1 MRGNIKSFEKPF
13 THAEVVALAD
23 RTLKRFGGDRS
34 KAGRYARSMENRYE
48 SSKWAQVVE
57 VLATSRQHATKKS
70 PSPSVAKKTAA
81 QLQREIDAAL
91 ARKAASPS
99 NRSTAVRGHSKK
111 TARLSLHHST
121 KQSSPRQEEIL
132 MVANDAALEGLE
144 GGVKRALK
152 VLSQGEQRKITTT
165 FNRTTPESA
174 SEGGFSKTGWI
185 DEKGD
190 PIKVDKDDIQEA
202 IDDDDEQP
210 VTEAIVRAA
219 VKWLRDNYASEYSSD
234 RHFHPGGWYS
244 TTWETLD
251 YSTGEE
257 EERNFHLEN
266 FTEAEERLIHKYLF

>member
-1 MRGNIKSFEKPF
+1 M
-13 THAEVVALAD
+13 
-23 RTLKRFGGDRS
+23 
-34 KAGRYARSMENRYE
+34 
-48 SSKWAQVVE
+48 
-57 VLATSRQHATKKS
+57 
-70 PSPSVAKKTAA
+70 AKKTAA
-81 QLQREIDAAL
+81 QLQREIDVAL
-91 ARKAASPS
+91 ARKSTSPS
-99 NRSTAVRGHSKK
+99 TRSVATLGHSKGHAHVK
-111 TARLSLHHST
+111 TARSPHRLHHST

-132 MVANDAALEGLE
+132 MVANDAALEGD
-144 GGVKRALK
+144 VKRAFK

-190 PIKVDKDDIQEA
+190 PIKVDEDDIQEA

-234 RHFHPGGWYS
+234 RHFHAGGWYS